1 MFNHGD
7 DLEKSDACELI
18 YREVDQFKP
27 QSMVCGSHHM
37 VLLSKQGPRNKYLD
51 LRSVMLVSPRGS
63 TIPLSLYEDLKVN
76 FPNLAVI
83 LQIYAMSEVLM
94 AISLSFDAQIALGS
108 VGSDVMIK
116 LVDTG
121 YY

>member
-7 DLEKSDACELI
+7 DLEKSDTCELI

-51 LRSVMLVSPRGS
+51 LSSVMLVSPRGS

-94 AISLSFDAQIALGS
+94 AISLSFDAKIAFGA

-121 YY
+121 YF

>member
-7 DLEKSDACELI
+7 DLEKSGDTCELI

-51 LRSVMLVSPRGS
+51 LSSVMLVSPRGS

-83 LQIYAMSEVLM
+83 LQVRWYLETYYRTC
-94 AISLSFDAQIALGS
+94 AIITCNFYILTHF
-108 VGSDVMIK
+108 
-116 LVDTG
+116 
-121 YY
+121 

>member
-7 DLEKSDACELI
+7 DLEKSGDTCELI

-37 VLLSKQGPRNKYLD
+37 VLLCKQGPKNKYLD
-51 LRSVMLVSPRGS
+51 LSSMMLVSPRGS
-63 TIPLSLYEDLKVN
+63 TIPLTLYEDLKDV

-83 LQIYAMSEVLM
+83 LQV
-94 AISLSFDAQIALGS
+94 
-108 VGSDVMIK
+108 K
-116 LVDTG
+116 L
-121 YY
+121 

>member
-37 VLLSKQGPRNKYLD
+37 VLLSKQGPQNKYLD

>member
-37 VLLSKQGPRNKYLD
+37 VLLSKQGPQNKYLD

-121 YY
+121 YF

>member
-37 VLLSKQGPRNKYLD
+37 VLLSKQGPQNKYLD
-51 LRSVMLVSPRGS
+51 LSSVMLVAPRGS
-63 TIPLSLYEDLKVN
+63 TIPLTLYEDLKVN

>member
-51 LRSVMLVSPRGS
+51 LSSVMLVSPRGS

>member
-7 DLEKSDACELI
+7 DLEKSDTCELI

-51 LRSVMLVSPRGS
+51 LSSVMLVSPRGS

>member
-7 DLEKSDACELI
+7 DLEKSDTCELI

-51 LRSVMLVSPRGS
+51 LSSVMLVSPRGS

-121 YY
+121 YF

>member
-7 DLEKSDACELI
+7 DLEKSDTCELI

-51 LRSVMLVSPRGS
+51 LSSVMLVSPRGS

-108 VGSDVMIK
+108 VGPDVMIK